1 MKIKRKRILIIA
13 AHPDDEIL
21 GCGGSVAKWIRQ
33 GHNVSSLIMSEGS
46 TSRDN
51 KRNRKK
57 RHKEISDLQIAAKK
71 SAKILGVKLIKFF
84 NFPDNR
90 MDSVNLIDVVKLIEK
105 QIKLLKPDTV
115 VTHHHGDLN
124 VDHKIV
130 HEAVLTSCRP
140 QKNNTVKR
148 ILSFEIPSS
157 TEWTSPNKKTT
168 FIPNHFED
176 ISKTLKLK
184 LRALKE
190 YKMEMRVWPHPRS
203 LKGVKYLANWR
214 GSTIGCNSA
223 EAFMLVRNIE

>member
-1 MKIKRKRILIIA
+1 MKIKKRKILVFA

-21 GCGGSVAKWIRQ
+21 GCGGSAAKWVTQ
-33 GHNVSSLIMSEGS
+33 GHEVHFIIMSEGV
-46 TSRDN
+46 TARDV
-51 KRNRKK
+51 KRNRNK
-57 RHKEISDLQIAAKK
+57 RYDKISKLQVAARK
-71 SAKILGVKLIKFF
+71 SAKILGVKSIKLFD
-84 NFPDNR
+84 FPDNR
-90 MDSVNLIDVVKLIEK
+90 MDSVDLIDIVKKIEK
-105 QIKLLKPDTV
+105 QIRILKPDTV

-148 ILSFEIPSS
+148 ILSFEVPSS

-168 FIPNHFED
+168 FTPNHFED
-176 ISKTLKLK
+176 ISRTLKLK

-190 YKMEMRVWPHPRS
+190 YKMEMRLWPHPRS
-203 LKGVKYLANWR
+203 FKGVKHLANWR
-214 GSTIGCNSA
+214 GSTIGCDAA